1 MSFGGGGFNASPN
14 NIQGDAS
21 IDGNLTVGGA
31 QVIMSASASDEATL
45 KILSNVDCGIRLVA
59 DVDGAGGE
67 DHNPYIDFYQDGG
80 DGSNRGFAHA
90 TIGLAGD
97 PGAVF
102 DDSLG
107 NAFFLMAAPSV
118 NYDNP
123 FQIATRR
130 NTDDQKKARITIE
143 HTMGFVGINTNA
155 PDALLAVSGSEIA
168 AMNLF
173 QVDSA
178 LDEGTNDPAMTINQ
192 NADGRWY
199 MSVGM
204 GPQTTYA
211 TQWNISNGSSNT
223 LYFQNGNIY
232 YGVGTNLVYQ
242 GPDVPASSTA
252 AGVTGQISYDG
263 NYIYICTSGGAG
275 GAATWKRVALSG
287 F

>member
-1 MSFGGGGFNASPN
+1 MGFGGGSGFSASPN
-14 NIQGDAS
+14 NIQGDATIS
-21 IDGNLTVGGA
+21 GNLTVGGTNLTLSS
-31 QVIMSASASDEATL
+31 SAES
-45 KILSNVDCGIRLVA
+45 ILTIQSNVDCGIRLVA
-59 DVDGAGGE
+59 DVDGTGGE
-67 DHNPYIDFYQDGG
+67 NDNPYIDFYQDGG
-80 DGSNRGFAHA
+80 TGDNRAFRQA
-90 TIGLAGD
+90 TIGMVGD
-97 PGAVF
+97 PGEIF
-102 DDSLG
+102 TDSLA
-107 NAFFLMAAPSV
+107 NAFFIMAAPST
-118 NYDNP
+118 NYDNAL
-123 FQIATRR
+123 QIATRR

-143 HTMGFVGINTNA
+143 NTMGFVGINTNA

-173 QVDSA
+173 QVESA

-192 NADGRWY
+192 NADGRWF
-199 MSVGM
+199 MSVGT

-242 GPDVPASSTA
+242 GPSVPASSTA
-252 AGVTGQISYDG
+252 AGATGQISYDS
-263 NYIYICTSGGAG
+263 NYIYICTSGGVG